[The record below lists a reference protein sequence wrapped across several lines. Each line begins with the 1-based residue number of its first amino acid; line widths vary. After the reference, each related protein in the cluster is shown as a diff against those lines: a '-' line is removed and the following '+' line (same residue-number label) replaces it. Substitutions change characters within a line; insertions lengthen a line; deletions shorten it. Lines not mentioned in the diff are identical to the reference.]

1 MTSSRMRVFDGLL
14 NERQRYLPVLAVN
27 ETVTSDLMKAVG
39 VTWPEGHMQSEKMA
53 SLAIAGH
60 LNLGFDNVRIPF
72 DQTVEAEALG
82 GKVTYGRELAFPE
95 VHVPVGGPPG
105 DLRADENTLVR
116 GRIPIVLDAITKAR
130 QQLPC
135 NAPIVAGIVGPLSVG
150 AQAFGLETYLKWTL
164 RDPEGISHSLETI
177 TPFLASYAKEQ
188 IKRGADIVSIEDM
201 VSSPDILDPKFFRE
215 RVSPHLKK
223 LIDSIEAPVVLH
235 ICGNATAIVADMV
248 ELGPAAISLDAKTDL
263 VKATEAAKGKV
274 KLAGNL
280 SPVTTL
286 LGGTPQD
293 VTRAVNKAVKLGI
306 DIVSPGC
313 SLSPLTST
321 DNVKAMVQA
330 AREIEEK
337 KANSFTYSR
346 QGG

>member
-1 MTSSRMRVFDGLL
+1 MRVLDGLL
-14 NERQRYLPVLAVN
+14 NQRQRYVPVLAVN
-27 ETVTSDLMKAVG
+27 ETVTSDVMKTVG
-39 VTWPEGHMQSEKMA
+39 VTWPAGHMESEKMA
-53 SLAIAGH
+53 SLAIAAH

-82 GKVTYGRELAFPE
+82 GKVTYGGELAFPE
-95 VHVPVGGPPG
+95 VHVPLAGPPG
-105 DLRADENTLVR
+105 NLKADENALER
-116 GRIPIVLDAITKAR
+116 GRIPIVLDAIAKAR
-130 QQLPC
+130 QHVPC

-150 AQAFGLETYLKWTL
+150 AQAFGLEAYLKWTL
-164 RDPEGISHSLETI
+164 RDPEGVKHSLETI

-188 IKRGADIVSIEDM
+188 IRSGADIVSIEDM
-201 VSSPDILDPKFFRE
+201 VSSPDILDPRFFRE
-215 RVSPHLKK
+215 KVSPYLKK

-235 ICGNATAIVADMV
+235 ICGNSTSIVADMV

-263 VKATEAAKGKV
+263 VKASGAAKGKV

-280 SPVTTL
+280 SPVHTL

-293 VTRAVNKAVKLGI
+293 VTRAVNEAVKLGI

-321 DNVKAMVQA
+321 DNVRAMVQT
-330 AREIEEK
+330 AREIERGK
-337 KANSFTYSR
+337 TAS
-346 QGG
+346 